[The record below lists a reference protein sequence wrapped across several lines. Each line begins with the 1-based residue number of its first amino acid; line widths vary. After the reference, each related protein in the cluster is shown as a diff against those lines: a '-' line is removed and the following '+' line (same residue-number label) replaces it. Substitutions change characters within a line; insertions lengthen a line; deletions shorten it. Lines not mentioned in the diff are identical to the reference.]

1 MVAMGFWQFVPIE
14 EDTKQYTYTHI
25 LRKYKCKYNAS
36 MRCKQQ
42 CRTGDT
48 FNTINTRQFKNR

>member
-1 MVAMGFWQFVPIE
+1 MGFWQFVPIE
-14 EDTKQYTYTHI
+14 EDTKQYTCTHT
-25 LRKYKCKYNAS
+25 LRKYKCKYNTN

-42 CRTGDT
+42 CRTGNK